1 MFNSDLAVELIPIKK
16 QLFLDTSYKKPIRI
30 NLSLKHSLEDAY
42 YLTLTGRTLV
52 VNNIGGKLRE
62 DNISSNSDLSYILQD
77 IFNLS
82 CERVKGI
89 YTSNIT
95 VFADEFLQRLKNP
108 YQIDVISLV
117 AKPVSKIKDMQELN
131 TVYENAFETLLY
143 IVNKHR
149 EITSLVF
156 VPVGCEEFGHDPSLV
171 ADLFYRYI
179 QRYSWGNI
187 SNIIISCD
195 GNRDNY
201 NAFKRNN

>member
-1 MFNSDLAVELIPIKK
+1 MFNSSVELIPIKK
-16 QLFLDTSYKKPIRI
+16 QIFLDTSYKKPIRI
-30 NLSLKHSLEDAY
+30 NLSLKHCLEDAY
-42 YLTLTGRTLV
+42 YLTLTGPTLV
-52 VNNIGGKLRE
+52 VNNISGKLRE

-95 VFADEFLQRLKNP
+95 VFVDEFLQRLENP
-108 YQIDVISLV
+108 YQIDVISLL
-117 AKPVSKIKDMQELN
+117 AKPLQKLKDMQELN
-131 TVYENAFETLLY
+131 TLYENAFETLLY

-156 VPVGCEEFGHDPSLV
+156 VPIGCEEFEHDPNMI

-187 SNIIISCD
+187 SNIIISCN

-201 NAFKRNN
+201 EAFAKRR